1 MTTKI
6 IELTPEQKKRK
17 SEYNKKYRK
26 DNLEKINAQ
35 IKEWKLNNPEKVKA
49 SNKRWRLKNP
59 EKMERYREKWR
70 LNNPESRKTSREK
83 QRLEKTQEEK
93 KEATRLINQKAQ
105 RKYRSNEENRK
116 KANIRSRQFYH
127 KHKAHGEKNWEKEEY
142 LNINTVIW
150 CGVVSI
156 VREGETEDFKI
167 IKNLLHNVIIRN
179 KGYKIQDDIFGV
191 VHDTLKTAQLVYK
204 NQRIDLGDTVT
215 RGEDGKITIFKE
227 QYYA

>member
-1 MTTKI
+1 MTTKR
-6 IELTPEQKKRK
+6 EYTPEQKKRK
-17 SEYNKKYRK
+17 SVYNKKYRK

-35 IKEWKLNNPEKVKA
+35 NKEWKLNNPEKVKA
-49 SNKRWRLKNP
+49 INKRWKLKNP

-70 LNNPESRKTSREK
+70 LNNPESRKASREK

-93 KEATRLINQKAQ
+93 KEATRLSNQKAQ

-127 KHKAHGEKNWEKEEY
+127 KHKAHGEKNVEKEKY

-150 CGVVSI
+150 GGVVST
-156 VREGETEDFKI
+156 VRQGETENFKI
-167 IKNLLHNVIIRN
+167 IKNLLHHVIIRN
-179 KGYKIQDDIFGV
+179 KGYKIQDDIFKV
-191 VHDTLKTAQLVYK
+191 MHDTLKTAQLVYK